1 MNLGKQIINL
11 LLSQPSVYVPG
22 LGQFNRIFVSSVYDK
37 KNDLH
42 LPPLTYIEFDSKGEK
57 GYNLAKYYQQLLNK
71 TSQEASELVSEQ
83 VTAIN
88 QEIQE
93 QGKALLDGLGY
104 LLSYHD
110 TLVFKS
116 LDLSSLQLAPIAT
129 PDFLKSGKSAEE
141 GEPATKE
148 TPVQKKE
155 QEHSPI
161 DAPQEKEPEGSAPVE
176 KQQDEEVEGKELPVS
191 PVTPQ
196 EVPGVEVSDKEPK
209 IELDAQDTGS
219 EDLQSPVTPEE
230 AEVKIPVEETPVEEV
245 NSQNVTEAQN
255 MPLEQEDL
263 QEDTKSRNSWYY
275 FAIAGVVLLGLGYG
289 IYHYTQGEGN
299 AGASKE
305 QVKADQGQQEP
316 AGQEALTVLADSASS
331 LTAATDSLDAAEQPL
346 AGGNEERFIQ
356 RKPVE
361 GHQYQIVIGSHLTY
375 DLAFEQAQKMHD
387 QGFTHVRI
395 VAPKKDYNRKKV
407 IWDSYVS
414 KAEADSAL
422 RYVRRNHIND
432 AWPDEIYK

>member
-71 TSQEASELVSEQ
+71 TSQEASDLVSEQ
-83 VTAIN
+83 VAAVN
-88 QEIQE
+88 LEIQE
-93 QGKALLDGLGY
+93 QGKVLLDGLGY

-116 LDLSSLQLAPIAT
+116 LDLSSLQLTPIAT
-129 PDFLKSGKSAEE
+129 PDFLKDRKPAEE
-141 GEPATKE
+141 GEPAAKE
-148 TPVQKKE
+148 ASEQKKE
-155 QEHSPI
+155 QAPLSI
-161 DAPQEKEPEGSAPVE
+161 DAPQEKEPEESAPVE
-176 KQQDEEVEGKELPVS
+176 KKQVEEVEEKELPVS

-196 EVPGVEVSDKEPK
+196 EVSEEEVSDKEPTP
-209 IELDAQDTGS
+209 EPDAKDSGS
-219 EDLQSPVTPEE
+219 EDLQSPVTPAE
-230 AEVKIPVEETPVEEV
+230 AEVKTPVEV
-245 NSQNVTEAQN
+245 KSQNVTETQN
-255 MPLEQEDL
+255 ALLEQEDL

-289 IYHYTQGEGN
+289 IYHYTQGEEN

-305 QVKADQGQQEP
+305 QVKADQEP
-316 AGQEALTVLADSASS
+316 SGQEALTVLADSASS
-331 LTAATDSLDAAEQPL
+331 LTTTADSSDAEQSID
-346 AGGNEERFIQ
+346 GGNQERFIQ
-356 RKPVE
+356 KKPVE

-387 QGFTHVRI
+387 QGFTQVRI

-407 IWDSYVS
+407 IWDSYAS